1 MTRLPP
7 ALRAA
12 VAHVVAAAAIF
23 AIAYAMKTFAGEP
36 LPILF
41 AALAQGMLAAGLGSR
56 LGLAGWWLPIQL
68 LFAPALV
75 LGLALPIA
83 PEIFLGVF
91 AALLLVYWNSFGGR
105 VPLYLTGPQT
115 VAVLEGLLPK
125 RPGLKVIDLGCG
137 LAGPLI
143 ALAAKR
149 PDAEFVGIESAPIPF
164 LVAWA
169 RTRASGKTNIEI
181 RFGNLF
187 KTDLAP
193 FDVVYAFLSPEPM
206 PALWTK
212 AKAELR
218 PGTQFISN
226 SFEVPGVKPDAIK
239 EVGDLRGTK
248 VFVYAGVIK
257 ANTNSFRKPRRF

>member
-1 MTRLPP
+1 VRALPP
-7 ALRAA
+7 ALRALA
-12 VAHVVAAAAIF
+12 AHLIAALAIF
-23 AIAYAMKTFAGEP
+23 AVAWTMKTLAGEP

-41 AALAQGMLAAGLGSR
+41 AALAQGMLAAGIGSR

-75 LGLALPIA
+75 LGLALPVA

-91 AALLLVYWNSFGGR
+91 ALLLLIYWNSFGGR

-115 VAVLEGLLPK
+115 IAVLEGLLPK
-125 RPGLKVIDLGCG
+125 RPGLKMIDLGCG
-137 LAGPLI
+137 LAGPLL

-149 PDAEFVGIESAPIPF
+149 PDAHFTGIESAPIPY
-164 LVAWA
+164 LIAW
-169 RTRASGKTNIEI
+169 TRAKTSSLTNVEI

-193 FDVVYAFLSPEPM
+193 YDVVYAFLSPEPM

-218 PGTQFISN
+218 PGALFFSN
-226 SFEVPGVKPDAIK
+226 SFEVPGVKPDVVK
-239 EVGDLRGTK
+239 EVGDLRKTR
-248 VFVYAGVIK
+248 VFVYGVS
-257 ANTNSFRKPRRF
+257 AARPAR